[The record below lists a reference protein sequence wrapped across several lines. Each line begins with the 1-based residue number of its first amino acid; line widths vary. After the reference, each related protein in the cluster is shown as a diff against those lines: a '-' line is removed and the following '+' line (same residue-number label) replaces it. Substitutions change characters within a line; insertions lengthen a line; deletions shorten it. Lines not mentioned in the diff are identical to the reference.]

1 MKLKITMAAALFS
14 LLAAA
19 TLFAQSPERTERKQ
33 PTAEQTARR
42 QSDRMQ
48 QSLKL
53 DEQQTELVYKLRLDQ
68 IRREEARREA
78 LRKEREADEEAL
90 RKILTE
96 EQYAQWQKQQKR
108 AGNAQGGARPGE
120 GRGPRG
126 NAGGGFPR
134 QGQGFGFEE

>member
-1 MKLKITMAAALFS
+1 MKLKITMAAALVC

-19 TLFAQSPERTERKQ
+19 TLFAQTPERTNRKQ
-33 PTAEQTARR
+33 PAAEQMARR

-48 QSLKL
+48 KSLKL
-53 DEQQTELVYKLRLDQ
+53 DEQQAEQVYKLRLDQ

-78 LRKEREADEEAL
+78 LRKEREADEAAL
-90 RKILTE
+90 RKILSE
-96 EQYAQWQKQQKR
+96 EQYAQWQKQQK
-108 AGNAQGGARPGE
+108 AGNAPSGARPGD

-134 QGQGFGFEE
+134 GGEGFGFQE